1 MCSFYTYA
9 KYVNKPFH
17 CAKYSVLFYCF
28 SPISCFKFTSPVK
41 VFTNLLFFLN
51 SHYLISYFFVFDWHS
66 SHFLS
71 SSHIFFSWVIALN
84 SWWLSSMSISAWD
97 TKVSTLSSLLLAN
110 IRILLCFFFLFLV
123 MLSNFLIIF
132 VVREKINVKL
142 ALAIP
147 SLLLQFL

>member
-9 KYVNKPFH
+9 KDVNKPFH
-17 CAKYSVLFYCF
+17 CVKYSVILHSF
-28 SPISCFKFTSPVK
+28 SPISYFKFTSPVK
-41 VFTNLLFFLN
+41 LLTNLLFFLN
-51 SHYLISYFFVFDWHS
+51 SHYLIPYFLVFDWHS

-71 SSHIFFSWVIALN
+71 SSHVFFSWIIALN
-84 SWWLSSMSISAWD
+84 SWWLSSISINAWD
-97 TKVSTLSSLLLAN
+97 TKVSMLSSLLLAN

-123 MLSNFLIIF
+123 ILSNFLIIS

-147 SLLLQFL
+147 SLLQEFL